1 MMTTR
6 RMFLGASAAALTTL
20 AACSSQSGKGAGGLT
35 LWTHNGGNKE
45 ELDVVNSAVKDFNAA
60 NPNTPVTVK
69 LRSRRSPTTIAIA
82 SACSLRQPARHP
94 RP

>member
-35 LWTHNGGNKE
+35 LWTHNSSGSSSLCSNDDRLRNKM
-45 ELDVVNSAVKDFNAA
+45 
-60 NPNTPVTVK
+60 PNTTPIKICLLYT
-69 LRSRRSPTTIAIA
+69 SP
-82 SACSLRQPARHP
+82 SP
-94 RP
+94 RD